1 MFKCILTP
9 TPSPLFRKKKMQ
21 YAGPAWDELKHIRQ
35 AIGFLVSIY
44 PSAIFAVLVQ
54 MDRVKY

>member
-1 MFKCILTP
+1 
-9 TPSPLFRKKKMQ
+9 MQ

-44 PSAIFAVLVQ
+44 LSAIFTVLVQ